1 MSYWETPY
9 ARANEL
15 FDLEVFAGPEG
26 RDLLDA
32 YNDRDDDEARDALF
46 DIVNEMAEAENDDAM
61 RAILRERKH
70 EFMAVMSA

>member
-1 MSYWETPY
+1 MSYCETPY

-15 FDLEVFAGPEG
+15 FDLEVFSGSEG

-32 YNDRDDDEARDALF
+32 YNNRDDDKARDALF